1 MDITIK
7 IDDELFAQ
15 PVKDAISRQINQVIS
30 IRVSQRINELSD
42 GINKAIDEYIRKNYP
57 EDKLKSMMNDEILS
71 VLRERL
77 ERLDD

>member
-30 IRVSQRINELSD
+30 IRVSQKINELSD

-57 EDKLKSMMNDEILS
+57 EDKLKSMMNDEMLS